1 MKKLMAVAA
10 LSATSLLVVGCG
22 GKPKIPANT
31 VAAAYV
37 DLDKLVWNAAVDE
50 IPDKDM
56 RKEMQKAIDDFMK
69 DHKKDI
75 KAVDAQWA
83 LLAVTLPKEGFGIGS
98 PKGTLVVKCDCEKK
112 IPSADKSLKDL
123 MPMFGLTR
131 KGDEKGCDI
140 YEGDVPVLGPS
151 YIAVVEGKYVIRTD
165 KDEGLMKSM
174 IALYKDGDGEK
185 SKDFG
190 DLTDLDG
197 DTVARFQVAEAE
209 TIAKITGMKEQI
221 EKFGKEIDDEDLADM
236 LLDIENVTLDVNFSD
251 DVLGLKLAVDAGSKE
266 LAKVVESL
274 FNIVAFANR
283 VYVDAA
289 LLDAGGTTS
298 MLRKV
303 GADSMTGKTVAK
315 GIKAAAKYLREAAE
329 SDRSGSTAT
338 LTYELDTDDLIEA
351 LVPAFFAE

>member
-10 LSATSLLVVGCG
+10 LAATSLLVVGCG

-37 DLDKLVWNAAVDE
+37 DLDKLVWNAADVVDDIVDE
-50 IPDKDM
+50 IPNKDM
-56 RKEMQKAIDDFMK
+56 RKEIQKAIDDFMK
-69 DHKKDI
+69 DHKQDI

-83 LLAVTLPKEGFGIGS
+83 LVTFSVDKTPA
-98 PKGTLVVKCDCEKK
+98 LVVRCDCEKK
-112 IPSADKSLKDL
+112 IPLKDTPFHDTNLKDIISQVCPAEGDIHRASVPFFGSVYVSIVSGKYLIVTVDEKQAKSL
-123 MPMFGLTR
+123 
-131 KGDEKGCDI
+131 
-140 YEGDVPVLGPS
+140 V
-151 YIAVVEGKYVIRTD
+151 
-165 KDEGLMKSM
+165 
-174 IALYKDGDGEK
+174 ALYKDGEGEK

-209 TIAKITGMKEQI
+209 TIAKITGMKETI

-236 LLDIENVTLDVNFSD
+236 LLDIENVTLDVNLSD

-274 FNIVAFANR
+274 FNVAVFANR

-289 LLDAGGTTS
+289 LLEHPSARPLHEMFRSLCGS
-298 MLRKV
+298 RKQGDNV
-303 GADSMTGKTVAK
+303 L
-315 GIKAAAKYLREAAE
+315 KAVAKYLREAAE

-338 LTYELDTDDLIEA
+338 LTYELDTEDFIEA
-351 LVPAFFAE
+351 AVPAYFAE